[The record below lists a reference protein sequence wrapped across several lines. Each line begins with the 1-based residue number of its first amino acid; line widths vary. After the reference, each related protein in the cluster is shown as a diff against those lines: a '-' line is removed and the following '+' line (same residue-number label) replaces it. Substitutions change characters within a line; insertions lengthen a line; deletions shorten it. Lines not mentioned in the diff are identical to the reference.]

1 MVTETVQGSQDKSP
15 LTSRVSPWLVRIAY
29 PLIRGLVFPFFF
41 KEIVVEGKEN
51 VPKEGA
57 VIVAPTHRSRWD
69 ALIVPYATGRL
80 VSGRDPHFMVSAN
93 EMKGIQGWFIRRL
106 GGFPVNTERPE
117 LSSLTH
123 TYELLTRGEMVVI
136 FPEGGIFR
144 TSEVQPL
151 KRGLGK
157 VAAEVAMNYPE
168 VDLKI
173 LPVAIRYSEAI
184 PRRGCRVWVRVGR
197 GLRVSYYLADTPRQ
211 TSIRLTAALKEAL
224 DREVSLLPQL

>member
-1 MVTETVQGSQDKSP
+1 MEGVVGYIKMVTETAQISP
-15 LTSRVSPWLVRIAY
+15 ILVRIAY
-29 PLIRGLVFPFFF
+29 PLVRRIVFPFFF

-51 VPKEGA
+51 VPKQGA
-57 VIVAPTHRSRWD
+57 TIVAPTHRSRWD

-80 VSGRDPHFMVSAN
+80 VSGRDLYFMVSAN
-93 EMKGIQGWFIRRL
+93 EMRGIQGWFIRRL
-106 GGFPVNTERPE
+106 GGFPVNTDRPE

-157 VAAEVAMNYPE
+157 VAAEVAINHPE
-168 VDLKI
+168 IDLKI
-173 LPVAIRYSEAI
+173 LPVAIKYSEAI
-184 PRRGCRVWVRVGR
+184 PRRGCRVWVRVGQI
-197 GLRVSYYLADTPRQ
+197 LRVSDYLADNPRQ
-211 TSIRLTAALKEAL
+211 TSIRITAALKEAL
-224 DREVSLLPQL
+224 DREASLLPQL